1 MDLLAAL
8 FAIGTSYL
16 AYFEYIIVKLLR
28 TNAEGG
34 LSFHMR
40 VRYTIQLLAH
50 ILAAVLFALSAL
62 TSKTSLLIDGVYAM
76 LLAGITSLIFKTIRP
91 RQ

>member
-1 MDLLAAL
+1 
-8 FAIGTSYL
+8 
-16 AYFEYIIVKLLR
+16 
-28 TNAEGG
+28 
-34 LSFHMR
+34 MR